1 MRLREHK
8 VSWSGDDFTVKDAV
22 TQGPLFRIDGA
33 AFSLRGSKSVKD
45 VEGKALFTV
54 RGKFLNIPPKYEAID
69 PASGQVLL
77 EVSSPLV
84 SFSSKL
90 KARFRNVAGNGNEME
105 LQLRGDFVRRP
116 VYPSSFPICCGD

>member
-1 MRLREHK
+1 M
-8 VSWSGDDFTVKDAV
+8 
-22 TQGPLFRIDGA
+22 
-33 AFSLRGSKSVKD
+33 
-45 VEGKALFTV
+45 EGKALFTV
-54 RGKFLNIPPKYEAID
+54 RGKFMNIPPKYEAID

-105 LQLRGDFVRRP
+105 LQLRGDFVRP
-116 VYPSSFPICCGD
+116 PSVHRSFPTFVETDSCVFTART